1 MADYGEWER
10 DSAEENRTDHE
21 RNRAESDGEIDGERP
36 AGLAAADRDANRE
49 IYDALENE

>member
-1 MADYGEWER
+1 MADHGKWER
-10 DSAEENRTDHE
+10 DPSEKDCSDHE
-21 RNRAESDGEIDGERP
+21 CNRAESDGEIDGERP